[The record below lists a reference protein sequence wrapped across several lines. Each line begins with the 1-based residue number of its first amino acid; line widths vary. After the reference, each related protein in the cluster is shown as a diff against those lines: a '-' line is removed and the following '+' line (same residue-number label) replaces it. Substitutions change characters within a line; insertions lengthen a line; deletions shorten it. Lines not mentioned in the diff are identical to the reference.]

1 MAKWKKLIIAEGR
14 LRAPL
19 QVAGKKDAEAFLKIG
34 GVRTKMG
41 MFDPKKR
48 KIITAVIAV
57 ILVLA
62 MVVPSVLSILL

>member
-1 MAKWKKLIIAEGR
+1 MLKKY
-14 LRAPL
+14 PC
-19 QVAGKKDAEAFLKIG
+19 GKNAEAFLKIG
-34 GVRTKMG
+34 EVRTKMG
-41 MFDPKKR
+41 IFDPKKR